1 MTKRRTLS
9 LLSLTALLALPALA
23 GCGGSSGG
31 DYGGSHPDYA
41 KALAGSPAPL
51 AKLHSE
57 GNELIDGGSEPY
69 EARIAALKGYPIV
82 ANAWASWCNP
92 CREEFPILQQTAAN
106 LGKRVAFL
114 GINSQD
120 SDDAASTYLKEAPVP
135 YPSYTDPDAK
145 IFDALGPTRGLPD
158 TAIYNRAGELTY
170 LKQGPYTSE
179 AQLEEDIRHYGLES
193 G

>member
-9 LLSLTALLALPALA
+9 VLSLTVVLALLALT

-31 DYGGSHPDYA
+31 DYGGSHPDYGQ
-41 KALAGSPAPL
+41 ALAGSPAPL

-57 GNELIDGGSEPY
+57 GDKLISGGSEPY
-69 EARIAALKGYPIV
+69 EARIAALKGFPIV

-92 CREEFPILQQTAAN
+92 CREEFPILQQTATK

-120 SDDAASTYLKEAPVP
+120 SDDAAATYLKEAPVP

-145 IFDALGPTRGLPD
+145 IFDSLGPTRGLPD

-179 AQLEEDIRHYGLES
+179 AQLEEDIRHYGFES